1 MKRTAAKKKKGYTAR
16 DMRAVSDNPEWT
28 KADFAKARLFD
39 EVFPNLRRR
48 RGPNKSPTKTQ
59 VTLRLNPAVLDYF
72 KEKGPGW
79 QSRINDELEKVVKG
93 KERQRPLRG

>member
-1 MKRTAAKKKKGYTAR
+1 MKRSAAKKKGYTAR

-28 KADFAKARLFD
+28 KADFAKAKPFD
-39 EVFPNLRRR
+39 EIFPDLRRG
-48 RGPNKSPTKTQ
+48 RGRNKAPTKKQ

-79 QSRINDELEKVVKG
+79 QSRINDELEKVVKRKVG
-93 KERQRPLRG
+93 